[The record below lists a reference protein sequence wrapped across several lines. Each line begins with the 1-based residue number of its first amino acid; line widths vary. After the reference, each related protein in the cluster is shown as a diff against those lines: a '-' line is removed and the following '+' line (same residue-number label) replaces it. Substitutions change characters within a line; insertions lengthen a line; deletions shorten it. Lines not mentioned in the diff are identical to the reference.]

1 MNERCKFHAYKTPD
15 LFESRLV
22 LLAAGVDLVH
32 GLSGLPTRWRS
43 TPFQRDILSSE
54 SSEISHFLKQAQGGD
69 RIAQFNVASRYLQG
83 VRVPQDYKNAG
94 MWYERAA

>member
-1 MNERCKFHAYKTPD
+1 MFIKHPTFSKAD
-15 LFESRLV
+15 LFFLLPV
-22 LLAAGVDLVH
+22 LTLCTASAVCQQDGDQ
-32 GLSGLPTRWRS
+32 P
-43 TPFQRDILSSE
+43 PFQRDILSSE
-54 SSEISHFLKQAQGGD
+54 SSEISHFLKQAQDGD